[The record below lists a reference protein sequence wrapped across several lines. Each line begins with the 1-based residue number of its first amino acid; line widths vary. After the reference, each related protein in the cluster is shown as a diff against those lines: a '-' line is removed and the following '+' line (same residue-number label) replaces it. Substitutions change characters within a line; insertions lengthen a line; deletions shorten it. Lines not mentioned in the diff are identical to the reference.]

1 MKPRRGKLNP
11 CLTTKLN
18 NCVVNKHWLQDWR
31 GLMVFVGELLVDIY
45 LVQEFNVIAF
55 HVCDYYE

>member
-18 NCVVNKHWLQDWR
+18 NCLVNKHWLQDWR

-45 LVQEFNVIAF
+45 LVQEF